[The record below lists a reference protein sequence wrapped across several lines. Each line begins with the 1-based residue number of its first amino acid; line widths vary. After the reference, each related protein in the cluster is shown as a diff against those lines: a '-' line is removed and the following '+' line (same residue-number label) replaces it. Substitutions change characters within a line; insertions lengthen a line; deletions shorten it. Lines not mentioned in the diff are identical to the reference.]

1 MFTILF
7 KMVCLAAVAYSAT
20 VNTVITVRFIVF
32 VHNCMRL
39 ELPNLFVNV
48 SSPFYIS
55 LSVIV
60 WHCVKCEGFNWIM

>member
-1 MFTILF
+1 MSI
-7 KMVCLAAVAYSAT
+7 
-20 VNTVITVRFIVF
+20 RFIVF

-39 ELPNLFVNV
+39 ELPNLIVNV

-60 WHCVKCEGFNWIM
+60 WHCVKCEGFNWIML

>member
-1 MFTILF
+1 MSI
-7 KMVCLAAVAYSAT
+7 
-20 VNTVITVRFIVF
+20 RFIVF

-48 SSPFYIS
+48 SSPFYLFS

-60 WHCVKCEGFNWIM
+60 WHCVKCEGFNWIML

>member
-1 MFTILF
+1 MSI
-7 KMVCLAAVAYSAT
+7 
-20 VNTVITVRFIVF
+20 RFIVF
-32 VHNCMRL
+32 IHNCMRL

-60 WHCVKCEGFNWIM
+60 WLQLDNVVIIQE